1 MPNNLLPKSLSA
13 LRIAVGHD
21 DLTVPYAGG
30 EKVFTAIVEIFP
42 EADVFTS
49 MITPEWKSKV
59 SEIRTRSE
67 ITTPAPNFVLVQDK
81 DRTRSE
87 IAIPALWDKGSD
99 GRRIITS
106 FMQKIPAKRRLQK
119 ALFLLYPLAFESLD
133 FSEYDLVISSS
144 SRFAHGVVTRPE
156 TKHICYMHSPGRMF
170 WEPNLYFASNPGL
183 GKLLSPILSYLRLW
197 DHAAAQRVDQF
208 VANSKNIARKIK
220 RYYGRE
226 ALVIYPFVDLDKFQ
240 PLAMT
245 RSEIASPALRDS
257 HKQLAN
263 DYFLVVTR
271 LESWKRVE
279 IAIEAASE
287 AGANLKV
294 VGGGSDRKRLE
305 RLAFGPT
312 SHEASRGKKIKFLG
326 SVGDEELVELY
337 QNCKALIMTQE
348 EDFGITSLEAQ
359 ACGKPVI
366 AYGAGGVLE
375 TVVEGKTGEFF
386 YPQTAEALALVL
398 KKFDPAKYDSAVCR
412 ANAEKFSK
420 ERFQKELLKV
430 VEGVLASK

>member
-1 MPNNLLPKSLSA
+1 MPNDLLPKSLSA
-13 LRIAVGHD
+13 LKTAVGHD

-30 EKVFTAIVEIFP
+30 DKVFVAIAETFP
-42 EADVFTS
+42 QANVFTS
-49 MITPEWKSKV
+49 MITPEWESKFSKDSEDNKV
-59 SEIRTRSE
+59 SNGRKI
-67 ITTPAPNFVLVQDK
+67 ITT
-81 DRTRSE
+81 
-87 IAIPALWDKGSD
+87 
-99 GRRIITS
+99 
-106 FMQKIPAKRRLQK
+106 FMQRIPFKRKLQK

-170 WEPNLYFASNPGL
+170 WEPSLYFASNPGL

-208 VANSKNIARKIK
+208 VANSENIARKIK

-226 ALVIYPFVDLDKFQ
+226 ATVVYPFVDLERFT
-240 PLAMT
+240 PLVNSKSSIVNSVKVT
-245 RSEIASPALRDS
+245 INHSPLT
-257 HKQLAN
+257 N
-263 DYFLVVTR
+263 YYLVVTR
-271 LESWKRVE
+271 LEPWKRVN
-279 IAIEAASE
+279 IAISAASE
-287 AGANLKV
+287 VGMPLKV

-305 RLAFGPT
+305 KLAFGPT

-326 SVGDEELVELY
+326 SVGDEELVGLY

-366 AYGAGGVLE
+366 AYGAGGALE
-375 TVVEGKTGEFF
+375 TVVEARSAGSGQGPTGEFF
-386 YPQTAEALALVL
+386 YPQTAEALAPVL
-398 KKFDPAKYDSAVCR
+398 KKFDPAKYDPAVCR
-412 ANAEKFSK
+412 SNAEKFSK

-430 VEGVLASK
+430 VECVLASK